1 MRLRRHT
8 KTTCNHHHGY
18 RTIHATALT
27 RLPYTPSASE
37 SEEESKRCVEE
48 EDECV
53 WLERLDWSDV
63 ERFIPCAFSNSAAE
77 EEPSAMAFTEGR

>member
-1 MRLRRHT
+1 MPLTTPRRWASLWE
-8 KTTCNHHHGY
+8 KSQS
-18 RTIHATALT
+18 A
-27 RLPYTPSASE
+27 SASE

-48 EDECV
+48 DDECV